1 MNAIVPR
8 NSIEQIV
15 AYRDKAIAHYE
26 LAFDKIVEADKAIRA
41 AGALWEAAS
50 PGKSGEFSNS
60 GDEVK
65 AFFKAVRLPDR
76 DQYLRTARR
85 LIDVTVWSHVI
96 DIAGIEPLMDT
107 QAKQELRDQMRYVPE
122 RTGRSGE
129 IINQEEID
137 KMLPPVTVENITA
150 TLERFMGD
158 AELIFRRGIVNAFT
172 KLDRRFRSHDGFKVG
187 SRVIVDYLMRDGH
200 LYSSNP
206 KADMLTDIERT
217 FLVLDGQKE
226 RASYGRIISA
236 IEIANP
242 SSFFNRQQFEVES
255 DYFKIRVFKNGNAHL
270 WFTRKDLVKQVNLIL
285 ADHYGEVIG
294 DGMTKEDD
302 PLAADKAKTTPARYF
317 GFYPTPDKAA
327 DTALSCVNLL
337 QPIDKPRLR
346 ILEPSAGTG
355 NLARRCMR
363 TVDELVA
370 NYSNPDHYRA
380 EYLKQY
386 RFDNAVD
393 CIEIQPHLAMQLEA
407 ERIYS
412 RVTCADFLTVT
423 PDPVYDHVIMNPPFD
438 RERDIDHVMHA
449 LKFLKDDGCLVA
461 IMSAGTEF
469 RETRKSIAFRD
480 LMTKMN
486 AAWLDLPAG
495 SFAEVGTYV
504 NTMVMRVWKNGR
516 RQSSLRY

>member
-8 NSIEQIV
+8 HSIEQIV
-15 AYRDKAIAHYE
+15 SFRDQAVAHYE
-26 LAFDKIVEADKAIRA
+26 LAFDKIAEADA
-41 AGALWEAAS
+41 AVRQAGRLWEAAS
-50 PGKSGEFSNS
+50 PGKSGEWSS
-60 GDEVK
+60 TSDEVK

-96 DIAGIEPLMDT
+96 DVAGIEPLMDT
-107 QAKQELRDQMRYVPE
+107 QAKQQLRDQMRYVPE
-122 RTGRSGE
+122 RTNRVGE

-236 IEIANP
+236 IEQANP

-302 PLAADKAKTTPARYF
+302 PLAAGKAKTTPARYF
-317 GFYPTPDKAA
+317 GFYPTPDEAA
-327 DTALSCVNLL
+327 TTALSCVRLT
-337 QPIDKPRLR
+337 QRADKPRLR

-355 NLARRCMR
+355 NLARRCITKFR
-363 TVDELVA
+363 REDWGYNWEQYRDE
-370 NYSNPDHYRA
+370 
-380 EYLKQY
+380 Y

-407 ERIYS
+407 EGIYN

-423 PDPVYDHVIMNPPFD
+423 PDPVYDYVIMNPPFD

-449 LKFLKDDGCLVA
+449 LKFLKDDGCLLA

-469 RETRKSIAFRD
+469 RQTRKSIAFRE
-480 LMTKMN
+480 LMEKMN
-486 AAWLDLPAG
+486 ASWLDLPAG
-495 SFAEVGTYV
+495 SFSEVGTYV
-504 NTMVMRVWKNGR
+504 NTMVMRVWKDGR
-516 RQSSLRY
+516 SQSRMRY